1 MSAYSLEIKP
11 TNQPSILKF
20 EFNEFL
26 TPQKGYEF
34 HNIEEAANSP
44 IASQL
49 FYLPFVKTVYISQ
62 NFIAIEKY
70 NIIEWTEVQ
79 DEVAE
84 QLLNHLNQGGK
95 IVNEEEE
102 KATKKVPVTVYAES
116 TPNPSVMKFVANKKL
131 VLESAEFKSIDDA
144 ERSPLAQKLFHFPFV
159 KEVFMDENYI
169 SVHKYDM
176 AEWDM
181 ITNELRGFIK
191 SYIEEGGPI
200 LKTGSVK
207 AETTSTEESTAKIDT
222 SNLDDV
228 SKEIVQILEEYV
240 KPAVASDGGNIVFK
254 SYNADSKDVE
264 VILQGACS
272 GCPSSTMTLKNGI
285 ETMLKEMLQGK
296 INQVVAY
303 NG

>member
-1 MSAYSLEIKP
+1 MQNYTVEIKT
-11 TNQPSILKF
+11 TNKPSILKF

-26 TPQKGYEF
+26 TKQKGYEY
-34 HNIEEAANSP
+34 HNIEDAMKSP

-62 NFIAIEKY
+62 NFIAIEKF
-70 NIIEWTEVQ
+70 NIVEWADVQ
-79 DEVAE
+79 DEVSE
-84 QLLNHLNQGGK
+84 QLLKHLNDGGK
-95 IVNEEEE
+95 IVDEKEEDSVN
-102 KATKKVPVTVYAES
+102 KVPVTVYAES

-144 ERSPLAQKLFHFPFV
+144 ELSPLAQKLFHFPFV
-159 KEVFMDENYI
+159 KEIFMDENYI
-169 SVHKYDM
+169 SINKYDM
-176 AEWDM
+176 AEWEL

-191 SYIEEGGPI
+191 DYIEEGGKI
-200 LKTGSVK
+200 LESGKVQSGN
-207 AETTSTEESTAKIDT
+207 TEAPSPKIDT
-222 SNLDDV
+222 SNLDDI

-240 KPAVASDGGNIVFK
+240 KPAVASDGGNIMFK
-254 SYNADSKDVE
+254 SYNTESKEVQ

-272 GCPSSTMTLKNGI
+272 GCPSSTITLKNGI

-296 INQVVAY
+296 VSSVTAF

>member
-1 MSAYSLEIKP
+1 MSTYSVEIKS
-11 TNQPSILKF
+11 TNKPSILKF

-26 TPQKGYEF
+26 TKQKGYEY

-70 NIIEWTEVQ
+70 NIVEWEEVQ
-79 DEVAE
+79 GEVAE
-84 QLLNHLNQGGK
+84 QLLKHLNEGGAV
-95 IVNEEEE
+95 VNEEEA
-102 KATKKVPVTVYAES
+102 KSAKKVPVTVYAES

-131 VLESAEFKSIDDA
+131 VLESAEFKTIDDA
-144 ERSPLAQKLFHFPFV
+144 DRSPLAQKLFHFPFV

-169 SVHKYDM
+169 SINKYDM

-191 SYIEEGGPI
+191 AYIEEGDPI
-200 LKTGSVK
+200 LKTGSVP
-207 AETTSTEESTAKIDT
+207 TEKSESSSSPKIDT
-222 SNLDDV
+222 SNLDDI

-254 SYNADSKDVE
+254 SYNTESKDVE

-272 GCPSSTMTLKNGI
+272 GCPSSTITLKNGI
-285 ETMLKEMLQGK
+285 ETMLKEMMQGK
-296 INQVVAY
+296 IGNVVAY

>member
-1 MSAYSLEIKP
+1 MSKYTLEIKS
-11 TNQPSILKF
+11 TNKPSILKF

-26 TPQKGYEF
+26 TKQKGYEY

-62 NFIAIEKY
+62 NFIAIEKF
-70 NIIEWTEVQ
+70 NIVEWNEVQ

-84 QLLNHLNQGGK
+84 QLLKHLNEGGQ
-95 IVNEEEE
+95 IVNEEETQS
-102 KATKKVPVTVYAES
+102 TKKVPVTVYAES

-131 VLESAEFKSIDDA
+131 VLESAEFKTIDDA
-144 ERSPLAQKLFHFPFV
+144 DRSPLAQKLFHFPFV

-169 SVHKYDM
+169 SINKYDM

-191 SYIEEGGPI
+191 DYIEEGGSI
-200 LKTGSVK
+200 LKTGSVSK
-207 AETTSTEESTAKIDT
+207 GKSEEAATPSIDT

-228 SKEIVQILEEYV
+228 SKEIIQILEEYV

-254 SYNADSKDVE
+254 SYNTDSRDVE

-272 GCPSSTMTLKNGI
+272 GCPSSTITLKNGI

-296 INQVVAY
+296 INNVVAY

>member
-1 MSAYSLEIKP
+1 MQNYTVEIKT
-11 TNQPSILKF
+11 TNKPSILKF

-26 TPQKGYEF
+26 TKQKGYEY
-34 HNIEEAANSP
+34 HNIEDAMKSP

-62 NFIAIEKY
+62 NFIAIEKF
-70 NIIEWTEVQ
+70 NIVEWADVQ
-79 DEVAE
+79 DEVSE
-84 QLLNHLNQGGK
+84 QLLKHLNDGGK
-95 IVNEEEE
+95 IVDEKEEDSVN
-102 KATKKVPVTVYAES
+102 KVPVTVYAES

-144 ERSPLAQKLFHFPFV
+144 ELSPLAQKLFHFPFV
-159 KEVFMDENYI
+159 KEIFMDENYI
-169 SVHKYDM
+169 SINKYDM
-176 AEWDM
+176 AEWEL

-191 SYIEEGGPI
+191 DYIEEGGKI
-200 LKTGSVK
+200 LESGKVQSGN
-207 AETTSTEESTAKIDT
+207 TEAPSPKIDT
-222 SNLDDV
+222 SNLDDI

-240 KPAVASDGGNIVFK
+240 KPAVASDGGNIMFK
-254 SYNADSKDVE
+254 SYNTESKDVQ

-272 GCPSSTMTLKNGI
+272 GCPSSTITLKNGI

-296 INQVVAY
+296 VNSVTAF

>member
-1 MSAYSLEIKP
+1 MQNYTVEIKT
-11 TNQPSILKF
+11 TNKPSILKF

-26 TPQKGYEF
+26 TKQKGYEY
-34 HNIEEAANSP
+34 HNIEDAMKSP

-62 NFIAIEKY
+62 NFIAIEKF
-70 NIIEWTEVQ
+70 NIVEWADVQ
-79 DEVAE
+79 DEVSE
-84 QLLNHLNQGGK
+84 QLLKHLNDGGK
-95 IVNEEEE
+95 IVDEKEEDSVN
-102 KATKKVPVTVYAES
+102 KVPVTVYAES

-144 ERSPLAQKLFHFPFV
+144 ELSPLAQKLFHFPFV
-159 KEVFMDENYI
+159 KEIFMDENYI
-169 SVHKYDM
+169 SINKYDM
-176 AEWDM
+176 AEWEP

-191 SYIEEGGPI
+191 DYIEEGGKI
-200 LKTGSVK
+200 LESGKVQSGN
-207 AETTSTEESTAKIDT
+207 TEAPSPKIDT
-222 SNLDDV
+222 SNLDDI

-240 KPAVASDGGNIVFK
+240 KPAVASDGGNIMFK
-254 SYNADSKDVE
+254 SYNTESKDVQ

-272 GCPSSTMTLKNGI
+272 GCPSSTITLKNGI

-296 INQVVAY
+296 VNSVTAF

>member
-1 MSAYSLEIKP
+1 MQNYTVEIKT
-11 TNQPSILKF
+11 TNKPSILKF

-26 TPQKGYEF
+26 TKQKGYEY
-34 HNIEEAANSP
+34 HNIEDAMKSP

-62 NFIAIEKY
+62 NFIAIEKF
-70 NIIEWTEVQ
+70 NIVEWADVQ
-79 DEVAE
+79 DEVSE
-84 QLLNHLNQGGK
+84 QLLKHLNDGGK
-95 IVNEEEE
+95 IVDEKEEDSVN
-102 KATKKVPVTVYAES
+102 KVPVTVYAES

-144 ERSPLAQKLFHFPFV
+144 ELSPLAQKLFHFPFV
-159 KEVFMDENYI
+159 KEIFMDENYI
-169 SVHKYDM
+169 SINKYDM
-176 AEWDM
+176 AEWEL

-191 SYIEEGGPI
+191 DYIVEGGKI
-200 LKTGSVK
+200 LESGKVQSGN
-207 AETTSTEESTAKIDT
+207 TEAPSPKIDT
-222 SNLDDV
+222 SNLDDI

-240 KPAVASDGGNIVFK
+240 KPAVASDGGNIMFK
-254 SYNADSKDVE
+254 SYNTESKDVQ

-272 GCPSSTMTLKNGI
+272 GCPSSTITLKNGI

-296 INQVVAY
+296 VNSVTAF

>member
-1 MSAYSLEIKP
+1 MSNYTVEIKS
-11 TNQPSILKF
+11 TNKPSILKF

-26 TPQKGYEF
+26 TKQKGFEY

-62 NFIAIEKY
+62 NFIAIERF
-70 NIIEWTEVQ
+70 NIVEWEDVQ

-84 QLLNHLNQGGK
+84 QMLKHLNNGGK
-95 IVNEEEE
+95 VVNEEEA
-102 KATKKVPVTVYAES
+102 KSTKKVPVTVYAES

-131 VLESAEFKSIDDA
+131 VLESAEFKSIDEI
-144 ERSPLAQKLFHFPFV
+144 ERSPLAEKLFHFPFV
-159 KEVFMDENYI
+159 KEIFMDENYI
-169 SVHKYDM
+169 SINKYDM

-181 ITNELRGFIK
+181 ITNELRSFIK
-191 SYIEEGGPI
+191 NYVEEGGPI
-200 LKTGSVK
+200 LKTGSV
-207 AETTSTEESTAKIDT
+207 STQKKEESASPKIDT
-222 SNLDDV
+222 TNLDDV

-254 SYNADSKDVE
+254 SYDKDSKDVE

-272 GCPSSTMTLKNGI
+272 GCPSSTITLKNGI

-296 INQVVAY
+296 INNVVAY

>member
-1 MSAYSLEIKP
+1 MSNYTVEIKS
-11 TNQPSILKF
+11 TNKPSILKF

-26 TPQKGYEF
+26 TKQKGFEY

-62 NFIAIEKY
+62 NFIAIERF
-70 NIIEWTEVQ
+70 NIVEWEDVQ

-84 QLLNHLNQGGK
+84 QMLKHLNSGGK
-95 IVNEEEE
+95 VVNEEEA
-102 KATKKVPVTVYAES
+102 KSTKKVPVTVYAES

-131 VLESAEFKSIDDA
+131 VLESAEFKSIDET
-144 ERSPLAQKLFHFPFV
+144 ERSPLAEKLFHFPFV
-159 KEVFMDENYI
+159 KEIFMDENYI
-169 SVHKYDM
+169 SINKYDM

-181 ITNELRGFIK
+181 ITNELRSFIK
-191 SYIEEGGPI
+191 NYVEEGGPI
-200 LKTGSVK
+200 LKTGSV
-207 AETTSTEESTAKIDT
+207 STQKKEESASPKIDT
-222 SNLDDV
+222 TNLDDV

-254 SYNADSKDVE
+254 SYDKDSKDVE

-272 GCPSSTMTLKNGI
+272 GCPSSTITLKNGI

-296 INQVVAY
+296 INNVVAY

>member
-1 MSAYSLEIKP
+1 MSTYSVEIKS
-11 TNQPSILKF
+11 TNKPSILKF

-26 TPQKGYEF
+26 TKQKGYEY
-34 HNIEEAANSP
+34 HNIEEAAKSP

-70 NIIEWTEVQ
+70 NIVEWEEVQ
-79 DEVAE
+79 GEVAE
-84 QLLNHLNQGGK
+84 QLLKHLNEGGAV
-95 IVNEEEE
+95 VNEEEA
-102 KATKKVPVTVYAES
+102 KSAKKVPVTVYAES

-131 VLESAEFKSIDDA
+131 VLESAEFKTIDDA
-144 ERSPLAQKLFHFPFV
+144 DRSPLAQKLFHFPFV

-169 SVHKYDM
+169 SINKYDM

-191 SYIEEGGPI
+191 AYIEEGGPI
-200 LKTGSVK
+200 LKTGSV
-207 AETTSTEESTAKIDT
+207 STEKSESSSSPKIDT
-222 SNLDDV
+222 SDLDDI

-254 SYNADSKDVE
+254 SYNTESKDVE

-272 GCPSSTMTLKNGI
+272 GCPSSTITLKNGI
-285 ETMLKEMLQGK
+285 ETMLKEMMQGK
-296 INQVVAY
+296 IGNVVAY

>member
-1 MSAYSLEIKP
+1 MQNYTVEIKT
-11 TNQPSILKF
+11 TNKPSILKF

-26 TPQKGYEF
+26 TKQKGYEY
-34 HNIEEAANSP
+34 HNIEEAMKSP

-62 NFIAIEKY
+62 NFIAIEKF
-70 NIIEWTEVQ
+70 NIVEWADVQ
-79 DEVAE
+79 DEVSE
-84 QLLNHLNQGGK
+84 QLLKHLNDGGK
-95 IVNEEEE
+95 IVDEKEEDSVN
-102 KATKKVPVTVYAES
+102 KVPVTVYAES

-144 ERSPLAQKLFHFPFV
+144 ELSPLAQKLFHFPFV
-159 KEVFMDENYI
+159 KEIFMDENYI
-169 SVHKYDM
+169 SINKYDM
-176 AEWDM
+176 AEWEL

-191 SYIEEGGPI
+191 DYIEEGGKI
-200 LKTGSVK
+200 LESGKVQSGN
-207 AETTSTEESTAKIDT
+207 TEAPSPKIDT
-222 SNLDDV
+222 SNLDDI

-240 KPAVASDGGNIVFK
+240 KPAVASDGGNIMFK
-254 SYNADSKDVE
+254 SYNTESKDVQ

-272 GCPSSTMTLKNGI
+272 GCPSSTITLKNGI

-296 INQVVAY
+296 VNSVTAF

>member
-1 MSAYSLEIKP
+1 MAIYSVDIKP
-11 TNQPSILKF
+11 TNKPSILKF

-26 TPQKGYEF
+26 TKQKGYEY

-44 IASQL
+44 LASQL

-62 NFIAIEKY
+62 NFVAIEKY
-70 NIIEWTEVQ
+70 NIVEWEAVQ
-79 DEVAE
+79 DEVAA
-84 QLLNHLNQGGK
+84 QLLKHLNAGGQ
-95 IVNEEEE
+95 IVNEEE
-102 KATKKVPVTVYAES
+102 ASSAKKVPVTVYAES

-131 VLESAEFKSIDDA
+131 VLESAEFKSIDEAD
-144 ERSPLAQKLFHFPFV
+144 RSPLAQKLFHFPFV

-169 SVHKYDM
+169 SINKYDM

-191 SYIEEGGPI
+191 TYIEEGGTI
-200 LKTGSVK
+200 LKTGTVQK
-207 AETTSTEESTAKIDT
+207 GSTEEISSPQIDT
-222 SNLDDV
+222 SSLDEV
-228 SKEIVQILEEYV
+228 SKEIVQILDEYV

-254 SYNADSKDVE
+254 SYNAESKDVE

-272 GCPSSTMTLKNGI
+272 GCPSSTITLKNGI
-285 ETMLKEMLQGK
+285 EAMLKDMLQGK
-296 INQVVAY
+296 VNNVVAY

>member
-1 MSAYSLEIKP
+1 MSNYTVEIKP
-11 TNQPSILKF
+11 TNKPSILKF

-26 TPQKGYEF
+26 TKQKGYEY

-62 NFIAIEKY
+62 NFIAIERF
-70 NIIEWTEVQ
+70 NIVEWDDVQ

-84 QLLNHLNQGGK
+84 QMLTHLNNGGK
-95 IVNEEEE
+95 IVNEEEA
-102 KATKKVPVTVYAES
+102 KSTKKVPVTVYAES

-131 VLESAEFKSIDDA
+131 VLESAEFKSIDET
-144 ERSPLAQKLFHFPFV
+144 ERSPLAEKLFHFPFV
-159 KEVFMDENYI
+159 KEIFMDENYI
-169 SVHKYDM
+169 SVNKYDM
-176 AEWDM
+176 AEWEM
-181 ITNELRGFIK
+181 ITNELRSFIK
-191 SYIEEGGPI
+191 SYVEEGGPI
-200 LKTGSVK
+200 LKTGSVSPQK
-207 AETTSTEESTAKIDT
+207 KEESASPKIDT

-254 SYNADSKDVE
+254 SYNKYSKDVE

-272 GCPSSTMTLKNGI
+272 GCPSSTITLKNGI

-296 INQVVAY
+296 INNVVAY

>member
-1 MSAYSLEIKP
+1 MSNYTVEIKP
-11 TNQPSILKF
+11 TNKPSILKF

-26 TPQKGYEF
+26 TKQKGFEY

-44 IASQL
+44 IASKL

-62 NFIAIEKY
+62 NFIAIERY
-70 NIIEWTEVQ
+70 NIVEWEDVQGEVS
-79 DEVAE
+79 E
-84 QLLNHLNQGGK
+84 QLLKHLNEGGK
-95 IVNEEEE
+95 VVNEEEE
-102 KATKKVPVTVYAES
+102 KSAKKVPVTVYAES

-131 VLESAEFKSIDDA
+131 VLESAEFKTIDDA
-144 ERSPLAQKLFHFPFV
+144 DRSPLAQKLFHFPFV

-169 SVHKYDM
+169 SINKYDM

-181 ITNELRGFIK
+181 ITNELRSFIK
-191 SYIEEGGPI
+191 DYIEEGGTI
-200 LKTGSVK
+200 LKTGTVSKEK
-207 AETTSTEESTAKIDT
+207 AETSSPKIDT

-254 SYNADSKDVE
+254 SYNKDSKDVE

-272 GCPSSTMTLKNGI
+272 GCPSSTITLKNGI

-296 INQVVAY
+296 INNVVAF

>member
-1 MSAYSLEIKP
+1 MKYAVEIKS
-11 TNQPSILKF
+11 TNKPSILKF

-26 TPQKGYEF
+26 TKQKGYEY

-70 NIIEWTEVQ
+70 NIVEWEDVQ

-84 QLLNHLNQGGK
+84 QLLKHLNEGGK
-95 IVNEEEE
+95 IVNTEEA
-102 KATKKVPVTVYAES
+102 KSAKKIPVTVYAES

-131 VLESAEFKSIDDA
+131 VLEAAEFKSIDDA
-144 ERSPLAQKLFHFPFV
+144 DRSPLAQKLFHFPFV

-169 SVHKYDM
+169 SINKYDM
-176 AEWDM
+176 AEWDA
-181 ITNELRGFIK
+181 ITNELRSFVK
-191 SYIEEGGPI
+191 NYIEEGSTI
-200 LKTGSVK
+200 LKTGSVSK
-207 AETTSTEESTAKIDT
+207 SESNEDSMPNIDT

-254 SYNADSKDVE
+254 SYNQDSKDVE

-272 GCPSSTMTLKNGI
+272 GCPSSTITLKNGI

-296 INQVVAY
+296 INSVVAY

>member
-1 MSAYSLEIKP
+1 MSNFTLEIKS
-11 TNQPSILKF
+11 TNKPSILKF

-26 TPQKGYEF
+26 TKQKGYEY

-44 IASQL
+44 LASQL
-49 FYLPFVKTVYISQ
+49 FYLPFVKTVYVSQ

-70 NIIEWTEVQ
+70 NIVDWEDVQ
-79 DEVAE
+79 SEVAE
-84 QLLNHLNQGGK
+84 QLLKHLNEGGK
-95 IVNEEEE
+95 IVNEDEA
-102 KATKKVPVTVYAES
+102 KSTKKVPVTVYAES

-131 VLESAEFKSIDDA
+131 VLESAEFKTIDDA
-144 ERSPLAQKLFHFPFV
+144 DRSPLAQKLFHFPFV

-169 SVHKYDM
+169 SINKYDM

-191 SYIEEGGPI
+191 DYIEEGGAI
-200 LKTGSVK
+200 LKTGSVSK
-207 AETTSTEESTAKIDT
+207 GKTEGSTTPEIDT

-228 SKEIVQILEEYV
+228 SREIVQILEEYV

-254 SYNADSKDVE
+254 SYDTDSKDVE

-272 GCPSSTMTLKNGI
+272 GCPSSTITLKNGI
-285 ETMLKEMLQGK
+285 ETMLKEMLKGK
-296 INQVVAY
+296 INNVVAY

>member
-1 MSAYSLEIKP
+1 MSNYTVEIKS
-11 TNQPSILKF
+11 TNKPSILKF

-26 TPQKGYEF
+26 TKQKGFEY

-62 NFIAIEKY
+62 NFIAIERF
-70 NIIEWTEVQ
+70 NIVEWEDVQ

-84 QLLNHLNQGGK
+84 QMLKHLHNGGK
-95 IVNEEEE
+95 VVNEEEA
-102 KATKKVPVTVYAES
+102 KSTKKVPVTVYAES

-131 VLESAEFKSIDDA
+131 VLESAEFKSIDET
-144 ERSPLAQKLFHFPFV
+144 ERSPLAEKLFHFPFV
-159 KEVFMDENYI
+159 KEIFMDENYI
-169 SVHKYDM
+169 SINKYDM

-181 ITNELRGFIK
+181 ITNELRSFIK
-191 SYIEEGGPI
+191 NYVEEGGPI
-200 LKTGSVK
+200 LKTGSV
-207 AETTSTEESTAKIDT
+207 STQKKEESASPKIDT
-222 SNLDDV
+222 TNLDDV

-254 SYNADSKDVE
+254 SYDKDSKDVE

-272 GCPSSTMTLKNGI
+272 GCPSSTITLKNGI

-296 INQVVAY
+296 INNVVAY

>member
-1 MSAYSLEIKP
+1 MSKYSVEIKP
-11 TNQPSILKF
+11 TNKPSILKF
-20 EFNEFL
+20 EFNQFL
-26 TPQKGYEF
+26 TKHKGYEY
-34 HNIEEAANSP
+34 HNIEEASNSP
-44 IASQL
+44 IASKL

-70 NIIEWTEVQ
+70 NIVEWEDVQ

-84 QLLNHLNQGGK
+84 QLLKHLNEGGK
-95 IVNEEEE
+95 IVNEDEA
-102 KATKKVPVTVYAES
+102 KSAKKVPVTVYAES

-131 VLESAEFKSIDDA
+131 VLESAEFKTIDDA
-144 ERSPLAQKLFHFPFV
+144 DRSPLAQKLFHFPFV

-169 SVHKYDM
+169 SINKYDM
-176 AEWDM
+176 AEWEM

-191 SYIEEGGPI
+191 NYIEEGGTI
-200 LKTGSVK
+200 LKTGSVSK
-207 AETTSTEESTAKIDT
+207 AKSEDSSAPKIDT
-222 SNLDDV
+222 SNLDDI

-254 SYNADSKDVE
+254 SYNKESKDVE

-272 GCPSSTMTLKNGI
+272 GCPSSTITLKNGI

-296 INQVVAY
+296 INNVVAF

>member
-1 MSAYSLEIKP
+1 MSNYTVEIKP
-11 TNQPSILKF
+11 TNKPSILKF

-26 TPQKGYEF
+26 TKQKGYEY
-34 HNIEEAANSP
+34 HNIEEAAKSP
-44 IASQL
+44 LASQL

-62 NFIAIEKY
+62 NFVAIEKY
-70 NIIEWTEVQ
+70 NIVEWGDVQ
-79 DEVAE
+79 GDVAE
-84 QLLNHLNQGGK
+84 QLLKHLNDGGK
-95 IVNEEEE
+95 IVNEEE
-102 KATKKVPVTVYAES
+102 ATSSKKIPVTVYAES

-144 ERSPLAQKLFHFPFV
+144 DRSPLAQKLFHFPFV

-169 SVHKYDM
+169 SINKYDM

-191 SYIEEGGPI
+191 TYIEEGGPI
-200 LKTGSVK
+200 LKTGSISK
-207 AETTSTEESTAKIDT
+207 EKSESSPSPKIDT

-228 SKEIVQILEEYV
+228 SKEIIQILEEYV

-254 SYNADSKDVE
+254 SYNTESKDVE

-272 GCPSSTMTLKNGI
+272 GCPSSTITLKNGI
-285 ETMLKEMLQGK
+285 ETMLKEMMQGK
-296 INQVVAY
+296 INNVVAY